1 MTRFRIIL
9 VAVALL
15 AAGSGYF
22 LAMLLSGP
30 AIRDPLPTPLG
41 PVDATTVSAPDDLVG
56 QRRPD
61 FSLVDLSGQTV
72 VSETFDGEVLLINFW
87 ATWCA
92 PCTEEIPMLSEFQK
106 DYAGRGVRVVGIA
119 VDDPVRARAFA
130 AELQPDYTMLFGQPD
145 AMLAGRRYGNR
156 SGMLPFSVLVDAS
169 GIVRW
174 ARLGALDR
182 AGLEAQ
188 LAALRQSPNG

>member
-1 MTRFRIIL
+1 VTRSRIIL
-9 VAVALL
+9 AAVALL
-15 AAGSGYF
+15 AAGTGYF
-22 LAMLLSGP
+22 LAMLLSGT
-30 AIRDPLPTPLG
+30 ATRDPLQTASGPADAMTVRTPE
-41 PVDATTVSAPDDLVG
+41 DLVG

-61 FSLVDLSGQTV
+61 FSLFDSSGQTV
-72 VSETFDGEVLLINFW
+72 VSESFDGEILLINFW

-106 DYAGRGVRVVGIA
+106 DHAGQHVKVVGIA

-130 AELQPDYTMLFGQPD
+130 VELQPDYTLLFGQPD

-156 SGMLPFSVLVDAS
+156 SGMLPYSVLVDAS

-174 ARLGALDR
+174 SRLGVLDR

-188 LAALRQSPNG
+188 LAALQ

>member
-1 MTRFRIIL
+1 MT
-9 VAVALL
+9 AVALL

-22 LAMLLSGP
+22 LAMLLGGP
-30 AIRDPLPTPLG
+30 ATRDPVPAPPG
-41 PVDATTVSAPDDLVG
+41 AVGAMAVPAPDDLIG

-61 FSLVDLSGQTV
+61 FRLFDLSGQNV
-72 VSETFDGEVLLINFW
+72 ASEAFDGEILLINFW
-87 ATWCA
+87 ATWCE

-106 DYAGRGVRVVGIA
+106 DHTGQGVRVVGIA

-130 AELQPDYTMLFGQPD
+130 ATLQPDYMLLFGQPE

-156 SGMLPFSVLVDAS
+156 SGLLPYSVLVDAG

-174 ARLGALDR
+174 SRLGALDR

-188 LAALRQSPNG
+188 LAALRESPNG